1 MKTWGNGDKRVESR
15 SPWGVELK
23 SLLMDWMVE
32 WGRRKNEKITSWCGQ
47 KQVYRRKSALRFGIS
62 CMRFGIKQPG
72 PHLRIRRLLAGWPE
86 SACKAGDPGLIPGWE
101 RSPGERDRLPTPVFM
116 GFHGGSDGN
125 ESTCSAGDLDSIPG
139 LGRSPG
145 EEHGKSLQYSCLE
158 NFHGQRCLVGYIPWD
173 CKESDTME
181 QLNTAGWSP
190 MGLLWVFCGSSVT
203 A

>member
-1 MKTWGNGDKRVESR
+1 MSNQQCNNWEHAGRSRFIVENQHFD
-15 SPWGVELK
+15 L
-23 SLLMDWMVE
+23 
-32 WGRRKNEKITSWCGQ
+32 
-47 KQVYRRKSALRFGIS
+47 ALS